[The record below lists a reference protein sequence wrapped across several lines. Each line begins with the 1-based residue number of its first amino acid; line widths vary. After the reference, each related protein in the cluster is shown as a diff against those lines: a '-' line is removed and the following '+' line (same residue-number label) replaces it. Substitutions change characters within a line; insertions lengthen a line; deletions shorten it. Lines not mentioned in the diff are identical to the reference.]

1 MNSASR
7 YHLTDTII
15 SQRDIPGLPYNDML
29 HIKNINDEMA
39 SFVCLEKQPQ
49 SALMQTMCS
58 SIFAG
63 KQQGLTVHYELDLSA
78 LFLFLIMTLT
88 GDVASGMK

>member
-1 MNSASR
+1 
-7 YHLTDTII
+7 
-15 SQRDIPGLPYNDML
+15 
-29 HIKNINDEMA
+29 MA

-49 SALMQTMCS
+49 SALKMLNMQTMCS

-63 KQQGLTVHYELDLSA
+63 KQQKPSVHYELELSA
-78 LFLFLIMTLT
+78 LFLFLITTLT